1 MIEAVLPVPA
11 AAEGPPSDFG
21 ELSRLIASRGLK
33 FAELWFTDLEGR
45 PWRIM
50 MPTDAVNDRL
60 FAHGLP
66 LDGQPIGGSW
76 DGVMRLRPKLDAL
89 YVDATASVPSL
100 VMFCDILDPGGRE
113 PLALEPRHVLER
125 AVSVAERR
133 FDGVLVAGV
142 EPEFILMEPDGRPA
156 AESVVW
162 DFLSRLAVM
171 LGDAGIRVDWFR
183 SGPASGQ
190 GRVQMRAGT
199 PLQAADR
206 VMLYRHL
213 AANLARERGQT
224 ASFLPRPLAG
234 GGTPGM
240 PVHAAVW
247 RRGENLFHD
256 ARGWALTSPL
266 CRSFAGGVLSHLPAL
281 TALCAPTTNSYRRL
295 IPGYSGPVNPVISTV
310 DRTAVCRIPARTEDP
325 AARRVKFCCPDP
337 TANPY
342 LALAAVI
349 LAGLDGVERRLEPPV
364 DGDRPMGTRVPHSL
378 EAALDGLDAD
388 RGFLTEGGAFTHRLI
403 DAWIKDRWTRHILP
417 VRLRPHAWELAKTEQ
432 FGSAL
437 GVEAASGW

>member
-1 MIEAVLPVPA
+1 MIEGVLPWPALVDVPPA
-11 AAEGPPSDFG
+11 SFEA
-21 ELSRLIASRGLK
+21 LSKLIASRGLK
-33 FAELWFTDLEGR
+33 FAELWFTDLGGR

-50 MPTDAVNDRL
+50 MPTDAVSETL
-60 FAHGLP
+60 FAEGLP

-76 DGVMRLRPKLDAL
+76 EGVMRLLPRLDAA
-89 YVDATASVPSL
+89 YVDSTASVASL
-100 VMFCDILDPGGRE
+100 VMFCDIMEPAGGE
-113 PLALEPRHVLER
+113 ALALEPRHVLTR
-125 AVSVAERR
+125 AAALAEER
-133 FDGVLVAGV
+133 FDGRIVVGV
-142 EPEFILMEPDGRPA
+142 EPEFILLEADGRPA
-156 AESVVW
+156 AENVVW
-162 DFLSRLAVM
+162 DFLSRLALS

-190 GRVQMRAGT
+190 GRAQMRAGP
-199 PLQAADR
+199 PLHMADR

-213 AANLARERGQT
+213 AAGLARERGLA

-256 ARGWALTSPL
+256 ESGWALTSPL
-266 CRSFAGGVLSHLPAL
+266 CRAFAAGLLAHLPAL

-295 IPGYSGPVNPVISTV
+295 IPGHSGPVNPVVSNS
-310 DRTAVCRIPARTEDP
+310 DRAAVCRIPSRT
-325 AARRVKFCCPDP
+325 AASGARRVKFCLPDS

-349 LAGLDGVERRLEPPV
+349 LAGLDGVERGLRPPL
-364 DGDRPMGTRVPHSL
+364 DGDRPTGPGVPPCL
-378 EAALDGLDAD
+378 EASLDGLGSD
-388 RGFLTEGGAFTHRLI
+388 RAFLTSGGSFSDALI
-403 DAWIKDRWTRHILP
+403 DAWIKDRWTRHVLP
-417 VRLRPHAWELAKTEQ
+417 VRLRPHPYEQAQTEQ

-437 GVEAASGW
+437 GVEDTQF